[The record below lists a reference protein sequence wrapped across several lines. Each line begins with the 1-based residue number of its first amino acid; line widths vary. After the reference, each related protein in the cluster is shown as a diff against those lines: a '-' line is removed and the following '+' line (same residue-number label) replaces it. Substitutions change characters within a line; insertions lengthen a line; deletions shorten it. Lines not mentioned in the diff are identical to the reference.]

1 MNFLAQKLSTL
12 YPLCT
17 NGNLKCYRPQK
28 LIFPLVISGYK
39 WSSPPDI
46 SPIKTTSPKKGTI
59 QFGPKEHE
67 LTYQITKKGIVK
79 RELYQLYYTLF
90 EL

>member
-1 MNFLAQKLSTL
+1 MLMTYLAQKLSTL

-17 NGNLKCYRPQK
+17 NGNLKCYRPQN
-28 LIFPLVISGYK
+28 LIFSLVISGYK

-46 SPIKTTSPKKGTI
+46 SLIKTTSPKKGTI

-67 LTYQITKKGIVK
+67 LTYQITKKGIVSTL
-79 RELYQLYYTLF
+79 LYF
-90 EL
+90 I